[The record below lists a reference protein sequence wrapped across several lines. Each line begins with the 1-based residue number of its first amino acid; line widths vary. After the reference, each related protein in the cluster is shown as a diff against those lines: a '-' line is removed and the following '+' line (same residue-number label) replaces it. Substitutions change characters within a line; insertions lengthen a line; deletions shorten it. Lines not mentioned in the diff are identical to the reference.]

1 MIDKGINRNG
11 MLQIDLAMP
20 TGNIYKA
27 KQERVMRHKLFIL
40 GFLAIIFAFSQSQ
53 AALTLRSGVSGA
65 GIYMGNKINPGLP
78 FSIDVYAK
86 STDTPNRITWSS
98 PFAITGTDVIVSWGD
113 TSQFAQA
120 GFKAYWDV
128 FRTTYAESWDGN
140 LPDLFNYTGVAN
152 SAGFSGDGIEK
163 LILKFQAN
171 SVTLVGPATVGQ
183 ICVGQGDAQND
194 VYDWIF
200 DDPQPAFQPVC
211 FTVEE
216 ACKGCAWCP
225 NFTLPGSLCP
235 LQKTTQ
241 WDVPVTANFVAIDL
255 EQDPVIYSKA
265 GGVGTVTAAG
275 AFSWQPTCADV
286 GQARYIDVVAI
297 NQFYCQL
304 PGSPTQHCVMGIVV
318 LNTDPVI
325 AGDCGKTFIVG
336 RQGGTAHFTATD
348 ANVGDT
354 KAWSVYVNPGAIGN
368 YGISSNG
375 DLTFTPDP
383 SELGTTF
390 VFTVRVTDCAGGYD
404 ECDVIVIAMPNKEFE
419 IKIEKVENA
428 LQGHHSMVEV
438 KKTWG
443 SDPIYG
449 FDFLIAY
456 DASAL
461 TFMGAVGGPL
471 FDMTG
476 IYQWEYFTYRFGPYG
491 NCGNACPSGLLRVVA
506 LAEQNNGLHHPLRLV
521 VPDDMVLFN
530 LDFLVSN
537 DRNLE
542 CQYVPIRF
550 YWMDCGDN
558 TIAYHPATDFNP
570 NTIVTAI
577 SNEVFEF
584 WGGSSIAAD
593 AEMPTYLGAPDVCVT
608 DPGDGKPGT
617 KRAIDFWNGGIDI
630 VCADS
635 IDLRGDVNLNKLANE
650 IGDAVVFTNY
660 FIRGLAAFT
669 VNVEGQIAATDVNAD
684 GIALSV
690 ADLVYLIRVIVGDAL
705 PYNKLSPYANS
716 ANFGLNGNVV
726 TVDAELGAAYF
737 VFSGTADVSLA
748 AGASNMTLMTGTLN
762 GNTVALVYS
771 MDKGAT
777 FTGDILNT
785 NGSVKSIEAVDYY
798 GSSYKVIIPTEFSIS
813 SYPNPFNPVTT
824 IEMTLPV
831 ASDWTVSVY
840 NVAGQKVAG
849 FNGHGVG
856 RQVVTWDASNV
867 ASGIYFY
874 KVEAGKNSAT
884 KKMVLMK

>member
-1 MIDKGINRNG
+1 
-11 MLQIDLAMP
+11 
-20 TGNIYKA
+20 
-27 KQERVMRHKLFIL
+27 MRHKLFIL

-53 AALTLRSGVSGA
+53 AALTFRSGASGPGA
-65 GIYMGNKINPGLP
+65 YFSGSEIRVNPGMP

-86 STDTPNRITWSS
+86 STDSPNRITWSS
-98 PFAITGTDVIVSWGD
+98 PFSITGTDVIVSWGD

-128 FRTTYAESWDGN
+128 FRRTYAESWDGS
-140 LPDLFNYTGVAN
+140 LPDLFNFTGIAN
-152 SAGFSGDGIEK
+152 SVGYPGDGVEK

-171 SVTLVGPATVGQ
+171 SVTLVGPVTNGQ
-183 ICVGQGDAQND
+183 ICIGQGSPINTT
-194 VYDWIF
+194 YDWIF
-200 DDPQPAFQPVC
+200 DDPQPIFPTQC
-211 FTVEE
+211 FTVED
-216 ACKGCAWCP
+216 ACKGCVWCP
-225 NFTLPGSLCP
+225 NFTLPGSFCP

-241 WDVPVTANFVAIDL
+241 WDVPVTANFVAIDI
-255 EQDPVIYSKA
+255 EQDPIIYSKA

-286 GQARYIDVVAI
+286 GQTRYIDVVAT
-297 NQFYCQL
+297 NQYFCQK
-304 PGSPTQHCVMGIVV
+304 PGLPTQHCIMGIVV

-325 AGDCGKTFIVG
+325 AGDCGKTFIAG
-336 RQGGTAHFTATD
+336 GQGGTAHFTATD
-348 ANVGDT
+348 ANIGDT
-354 KAWSVYVNPGAIGN
+354 KAWSVYVTPSAIGN

-375 DLTFTPDP
+375 VLTFTPAL
-383 SELGTTF
+383 SEFGTTF

-404 ECDVIVIAMPNKEFE
+404 QCEVVFIATPDKEYE
-419 IKIEKVENA
+419 IKIQKVENA
-428 LQGHHSMVEV
+428 LQGHHSSVEV

-461 TFMGAVGGPL
+461 TFMGADGGPL
-471 FDMTG
+471 FDMAG
-476 IYQWEYFTYRFGPYG
+476 IYQWEYFIYRFGPNG

-506 LAEQNNGLHHPLRLV
+506 LAEQNNGLHHPLNLS
-521 VPDDMVLFN
+521 VPDDMNLFT

-558 TIAYHPATDFNP
+558 TIAYHPSTDLNP

-577 SNEVFEF
+577 SNDVFEF
-584 WGGSSIAAD
+584 WGGASIAAD
-593 AEMPTYLGAPDVCVT
+593 AEMPTYLGAPAICVT
-608 DPGDGKPGT
+608 NPGDGKPGT

-635 IDLRGDVNLNKLANE
+635 IDARGDVNLNGLANE

-660 FIRGLAAFT
+660 FIKGLGAFT

-684 GIALSV
+684 GMALTV
-690 ADLVYLIRVIVGDAL
+690 ADLVYLIRVIVGDAV
-705 PYNKLSPYANS
+705 PYAKLSPYTNT
-716 ANFGLNGNVV
+716 ANFGLDGNVV

-737 VFSGTADVSLA
+737 VFNGAADVSLGT
-748 AGASNMTLMTGTLN
+748 GASSNMTLMTGTLN
-762 GNTVALVYS
+762 GNAVALVYS

-777 FTGDILNT
+777 CKGDILNT
-785 NGSVKSIEAVDYY
+785 NGTVKSVDAVDYY
-798 GSSYKVIIPTEFSIS
+798 GSSYKVSIPTAFSIS
-813 SYPNPFNPVTT
+813 NYPNPFNPVTN
-824 IEMTLPV
+824 IELTLPV
-831 ASDWTVSVY
+831 ASDWTVSIY

-849 FNGHGVG
+849 FNGYGVG
-856 RQVVTWDASNV
+856 KQVMTWDASNV

-874 KVEAGKNSAT
+874 KAEAGKFSAT
-884 KKMVLMK
+884 RKMMLMK